1 MPSHLVSA
9 WHEFRQKASFSFF
22 QNVVTSPF
30 CGGREGAEALA
41 ALSSQDSSLF
51 SPHLLH
57 DFMVPGTS
65 FVCFHP
71 RVGWAVSSVA
81 EPIQSAEELESHC
94 NKESRRNST
103 LKQARSGTQRTSF
116 STHFLIVTASQFYLM
131 SKKNVSQNFELF
143 HCKDLL
149 QRMWFG
155 DLPYFIL

>member
-1 MPSHLVSA
+1 M
-9 WHEFRQKASFSFF
+9 
-22 QNVVTSPF
+22 
-30 CGGREGAEALA
+30 
-41 ALSSQDSSLF
+41 
-51 SPHLLH
+51 
-57 DFMVPGTS
+57 
-65 FVCFHP
+65 
-71 RVGWAVSSVA
+71 SSVA